1 VQQQVHYIRWRREW
15 KTRVYIYIYIY
26 DHTYP
31 GRERQGTQ
39 YRDDDMWCDQKIS
52 HHRKKEKEKWS
63 RMKIDT
69 MILHRR
75 KRKKQHTTWRWSL

>member
-1 VQQQVHYIRWRREW
+1 MKNAR
-15 KTRVYIYIYIY
+15 IYIY

-39 YRDDDMWCDQKIS
+39 YRDDDMWCDRKIS
-52 HHRKKEKEKWS
+52 HHRKKEKKKWS
-63 RMKIDT
+63 RTKIDR

-75 KRKKQHTTWRWSL
+75 KRKNNIQYEGGACNTHFNPH